1 LRGFGLASVA
11 VVGEV
16 SVNVE
21 AEDLRATNVTLL
33 VVPDDVTSQ
42 SLVFGL
48 DFLVKHYM
56 VVDTVKRELRY
67 SPPNESSYAVKLQSR
82 PGFEIQSLVRTSN
95 EISIYPNERI
105 LIRAKLC
112 DDSISD
118 VVDGYVDPFCVV
130 SNEGAN
136 LEVAYSVSSAKNG
149 YVIVELMNLNPI
161 KVTLK
166 QRTKLGLFVVS
177 GDLVNCVGD
186 GESDGE
192 VTSSC
197 RASDLFDLTN
207 CDLSEAQVD
216 SVKQMLN
223 KRHAAISLH
232 KDDLGKT
239 KTTKHVID
247 VQGNPPNKQR
257 YRRFQGPLRHET
269 ELELQRLEKKGIIE
283 RSNSPWASPLVP
295 IRKKTVVCD
304 YVSIIAPSIQ
314 LQNEILSRCRI

>member
-1 LRGFGLASVA
+1 MQQETFGKLNTAVEGRSKAAGNCSLTEVNMLMKTREDVEASCYYLPVKINGTSMCALIDNGATVSVITSRLVDKMKQSPVMKETTKTSLRGFGLASVA

-161 KVTLK
+161 KVTL
-166 QRTKLGLFVVS
+166 
-177 GDLVNCVGD
+177 
-186 GESDGE
+186 
-192 VTSSC
+192 
-197 RASDLFDLTN
+197 
-207 CDLSEAQVD
+207 
-216 SVKQMLN
+216 
-223 KRHAAISLH
+223 
-232 KDDLGKT
+232 
-239 KTTKHVID
+239 
-247 VQGNPPNKQR
+247 
-257 YRRFQGPLRHET
+257 
-269 ELELQRLEKKGIIE
+269 
-283 RSNSPWASPLVP
+283 
-295 IRKKTVVCD
+295 
-304 YVSIIAPSIQ
+304 
-314 LQNEILSRCRI
+314 